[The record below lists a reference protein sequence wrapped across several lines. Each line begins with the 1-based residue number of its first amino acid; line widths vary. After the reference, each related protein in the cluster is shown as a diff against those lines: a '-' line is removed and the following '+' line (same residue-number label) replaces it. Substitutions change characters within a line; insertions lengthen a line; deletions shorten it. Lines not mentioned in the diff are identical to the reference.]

1 MMSVTILSDVI
12 CGRPECKKSS
22 TEEKIYSFLS
32 ENDFSFQ
39 HIEHSPADTIEDCH
53 EIEKYLEAVICK
65 NLFLRNSA
73 ETKYFLLLISPDTK
87 FDSKVIS
94 KQIQSSRLSFASA
107 EKMIDIL
114 GVEPGSASI
123 MCLINENASDV
134 TLLIDTQLLD
144 NEFFCCHPC
153 KNTTTLK
160 FKTKDIIER
169 FISITGHNYTIVN
182 L

>member
-1 MMSVTILSDVI
+1 MMSVSIFSDVI
-12 CGRPECKKSS
+12 YGRPESEKSA

-32 ENDFSFQ
+32 ENYFSFY

-53 EIEKYLEAVICK
+53 EIEKYLDAVICK

-73 ETKYFLLLISPDTK
+73 ETKYFLLLMSPDAK

-94 KQIQSSRLSFASA
+94 KQVQSSRLSFASA
-107 EKMIDIL
+107 DKMIDIL

-123 MCLINENASDV
+123 MCLINDNASDV
-134 TLLIDTQLLD
+134 TLLIDAQLLN
-144 NEFFCCHPC
+144 NEYFCCHPC
-153 KNTTTLK
+153 KNTSTLK

-169 FISITGHNYTIVN
+169 FISITGHNYTVVN